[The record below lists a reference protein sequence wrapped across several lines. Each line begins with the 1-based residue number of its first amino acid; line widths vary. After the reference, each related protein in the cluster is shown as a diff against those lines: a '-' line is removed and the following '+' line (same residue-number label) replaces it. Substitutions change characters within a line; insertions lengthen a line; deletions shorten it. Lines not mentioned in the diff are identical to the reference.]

1 MKRLAIDI
9 NAALSFY
16 TLGKHS
22 GIGRTTREL
31 VLALNRQYDSLD
43 FEIVLYSQN
52 TKRATGKLLKTQFKS
67 KHLNYPNRSAYKKL
81 FNLFPIK
88 EWLAKHDLIHIPHNA
103 DIVFSNS
110 KTLITL
116 HDAMFFSYPEEF
128 LNHENARKT
137 VPPLAKACKG
147 IVTCSEASK
156 QDIMQYMNI
165 PAEKITVIPWGVDRT
180 TFFLMEDRKVKQTLS
195 SLGICSPF
203 FLMVSCD
210 IGRKNTINVI
220 RAFKALGYFKKNYT
234 LVLVWKNPPQ
244 SILDEFKVLIDQKS
258 LIILETV
265 TDEQLN
271 ALYNGAQCSFFPS
284 KYEGFGLPVLESFEC
299 GTPVVTCNNSSLKEV
314 GVEAAIY
321 VNPDQAEEMTE
332 IMRDFI
338 EKRVTKA
345 QYFEKVR
352 KQAANY
358 CWDKTAQSYI
368 DFYKKH
374 LLD

>member
-1 MKRLAIDI
+1 MKKLAIDI
-9 NAALSFY
+9 NSALSYY
-16 TLGKHS
+16 TLGNHS

-31 VLALNRQYDSLD
+31 VLALNRQYDTLD
-43 FEIVLYSQN
+43 FKIVLYSQN
-52 TKRATGKLLKTQFKS
+52 TKRATGELLKTQFKS

-88 EWLAKHDLIHIPHNA
+88 EWLAKHDIIHIPHNA
-103 DIVFSNS
+103 DVVFSNS
-110 KTLITL
+110 KALITL

-156 QDIMQYMNI
+156 QDIMEYMNI
-165 PAEKITVIPWGVDRT
+165 PGEKITVIPWGVDRN
-180 TFFLMEDRKVKQTLS
+180 TFFLLEDVHLKELLLTL
-195 SLGICSPF
+195 GRTTPF

-210 IGRKNTINVI
+210 IGRKNTINVM
-220 RAFKALGYFKKNYT
+220 RAFKSLGDSKNNYT
-234 LVLVWKNPPQ
+234 LVLVWKNAPQ

-258 LIILETV
+258 IVILETV

-271 ALYNGAQCSFFPS
+271 ALYNGAECSFFPS

-314 GVEAAIY
+314 GGEAAIY
-321 VNPDQAEEMTE
+321 VNPDQPEEMTE

-338 EKRVTKA
+338 ERRITKA

-358 CWDKTAQSYI
+358 CWDKTAEAYI
-368 DFYKKH
+368 AFYKKH
-374 LLD
+374 FLD

>member
-9 NAALSFY
+9 NSALSYY
-16 TLGKHS
+16 TLGQHS

-31 VLALNRQYDSLD
+31 VLALNRQYDTLG

-52 TKRATGKLLKTQFKS
+52 TKRATGELLKTQFES
-67 KHLNYPNRSAYKKL
+67 KHLSYPNRSAYKKL
-81 FNLFPIK
+81 FNLLPIK

-103 DIVFSNS
+103 DVVFLKS

-137 VPPLAKACKG
+137 LPPLAKACKG

-220 RAFKALGYFKKNYT
+220 RAFKALGNENKHYK
-234 LVLVWKNPPQ
+234 LILVWENPPQ
-244 SILDEFKVLIDQKS
+244 YILEEFINLINKKSI
-258 LIILETV
+258 IILGSV
-265 TDEQLN
+265 SDEQLN
-271 ALYNGAQCSFFPS
+271 ALYNGAECSFFPS

-314 GVEAAIY
+314 GGEAAIY
-321 VNPDQAEEMTE
+321 VNPEQPEEMTG
-332 IMRDFI
+332 IMQDFI
-338 EKRVTKA
+338 EGRIAKT

-368 DFYKKH
+368 KFYKKH